1 MNDRKLNFFLL
12 AISVVLT
19 GSLLHAAYTYNQWRE
34 FAVSEFVVVVTAL
47 ALSKL
52 LREEA

>member
-1 MNDRKLNFFLL
+1 MSDQKLNLVLL
-12 AISVVLT
+12 GVTLVLT
-19 GSLLHAAYTYNQWRE
+19 GSLLHAAYTYDQWRE

-52 LREEA
+52 LRKSA